1 MNEQDVFILADRTLQ
16 GVVDQITDDQW
27 SMAMPS
33 DFQTTADE
41 PVTLRQVVGH
51 HAYDDAWVP
60 DMLRG
65 RTMAEVG
72 EDAYRG
78 DLLGA
83 DPRAAFDALVD
94 RACAATAMLD
104 DPQRPVHCS
113 YGTFSAR
120 EFLTHVTSFR
130 GLRAYDIAAATGVST
145 TLPPD
150 LVSALWDQIEPNVE
164 QWRAMGVF
172 GPAAPVAADA
182 SAQDRLLAMTGR
194 RPTS

>member
-27 SMAMPS
+27 SMVMPG
-33 DFQTTADE
+33 DFQTAADE

-60 DMLRG
+60 DMLAG
-65 RTMAEVG
+65 RTMGEVG

-83 DPRAAFDALVD
+83 DPRGAFDALVD
-94 RACAATAMLD
+94 RACAAAAMLD

-113 YGTFSAR
+113 YGTFPAR

-130 GLRAYDIAAATGVST
+130 GLRAHDIAAAIGVST
-145 TLPPD
+145 VLPPD
-150 LVSALWDQIEPNVE
+150 LVSGLWDQIEPHVE

-172 GPAAPVAADA
+172 GPAVEVATGA

-194 RPTS
+194 RPTG

>member
-33 DFQTTADE
+33 DFQTAADE

-60 DMLRG
+60 DMLAG

-78 DLLGA
+78 DLLGE

-94 RACAATAMLD
+94 RACAAAAMLD

-113 YGTFSAR
+113 YGTFPAA

-130 GLRAYDIAAATGVST
+130 GLRAHDIAAAIGAST

-150 LVSALWDQIEPNVE
+150 LVSGLWDQIEPHVE

-172 GPAAPVAADA
+172 GPAVEVADDA
-182 SAQDRLLAMTGR
+182 SAQDKLLAMTGR
-194 RPTS
+194 RPAG

>member
-16 GVVDQITDDQW
+16 GVVDQVTDDQW
-27 SMAMPS
+27 SMTMPS

-41 PVTLRQVVGH
+41 PVTLRQVVNH

-60 DMLRG
+60 DMLAG

-94 RACAATAMLD
+94 RACAAAAMLD

-113 YGTFSAR
+113 YGTFPAG

-130 GLRAYDIAAATGVST
+130 GLRAYDIAAAISAST

-150 LVSALWDQIEPNVE
+150 LVSGLWDQIEPNVE

-172 GPAAPVAADA
+172 GPAVEVPADA
-182 SAQDRLLAMTGR
+182 SAQDKLLAMTGR
-194 RPTS
+194 RPPG